1 MDNLFSPAF
10 LHFYFQVY
18 LILWFWFF
26 SLLVLTGLQLILRLA
41 TIAVP
46 PLRLGLLIL
55 RSRSYNSDDVATL
68 RWILK
73 CEDIGTIKSVIAGMC
88 CNISSARTGLWSINS
103 SRTVTTTRQNKYW
116 KVCRNISHLRVDTN
130 LEHIQNY
137 LTITES
143 VMSFTWMMKI
153 FMQSPQSKELSRHVV
168 IAKKRNDKVVI
179 LSLPCFV

>member
-1 MDNLFSPAF
+1 MDYSLSPAF
-10 LHFYFQVY
+10 LHLYFKVY

-143 VMSFTWMMKI
+143 EMSFTWMMKI
-153 FMQSPQSKELSRHVV
+153 FMQSPQSKILSRHVV